1 MKKIL
6 KIVTIVILATNILF
20 ISCKKAD
27 ITDLTINTNNST
39 ESYSDS
45 DSDKAA
51 WFVIVAIAY
60 IIVNISEG
68 KYHKTTNYDPST
80 GAVIEIIEDC
90 IGIGHCKMQARSA
103 HNGLGLSSEAFDE
116 DYDSEG
122 NAYLAKTSD
131 NKLLLCIDNTREN
144 ELFSN
149 RFFYAD
155 SIEISRPLAIVN
167 SEVLRSLNYSSDTKI
182 KIHGKYKTY
191 NDGEKK
197 FIIIN

>member
-6 KIVTIVILATNILF
+6 KVVTIVMLATNILF
-20 ISCKKAD
+20 ISCKKAGL
-27 ITDLTINTNNST
+27 IDLTTNTNNST
-39 ESYSDS
+39 ESYS

-60 IIVNISEG
+60 IIVNVSEG
-68 KYHKTTNYDPST
+68 KYHKTITFDPST
-80 GAVIEIIEDC
+80 GAVIEIVENC
-90 IGIGHCKMQARSA
+90 TGIGHCKIQARSA
-103 HNGLGLSSEAFDE
+103 HNGLGLSSEVFDD

-131 NKLLLCIDNTREN
+131 NKLLLCVDNTREN

-167 SEVLRSLNYSSDTKI
+167 SDVLRSLDYSSDTKI

-197 FIIIN
+197 FIIID